1 MKQYGRKM
9 LVISIVVILLLVLHF
24 AAPPRGGRWLDTFYN
39 SLHVPLFGII
49 AVGILYITPVHWG
62 SRNRL
67 FVTICAVIGFS
78 LLSEV
83 AQIPTGR
90 DASLN
95 DIVSN
100 LLGGIGFVCIA
111 GTFLPGLSVPKGWR
125 RYIILL
131 GISLVTWSV
140 LPLARVSAAYV
151 ERVQMLPSLM
161 RFDARFATVFFSLQ
175 DAELSVQEDNGRGV
189 ASANILLKDGPWP
202 GVVFGEVWP
211 NWKPYT
217 ALVIEIDNPGPDALP
232 INVRV
237 HDRDHRGKQLF
248 DDRFNRRIELAPGRQ
263 TIHIKLADIEDAPAG
278 RRMDMGNIDELIIF
292 ATAQESGRR
301 LVLHDI
307 RLK

>member
-1 MKQYGRKM
+1 
-9 LVISIVVILLLVLHF
+9 
-24 AAPPRGGRWLDTFYN
+24 
-39 SLHVPLFGII
+39 
-49 AVGILYITPVHWG
+49 
-62 SRNRL
+62 
-67 FVTICAVIGFS
+67 
-78 LLSEV
+78 
-83 AQIPTGR
+83 
-90 DASLN
+90 
-95 DIVSN
+95 
-100 LLGGIGFVCIA
+100 
-111 GTFLPGLSVPKGWR
+111 
-125 RYIILL
+125 
-131 GISLVTWSV
+131 
-140 LPLARVSAAYV
+140 
-151 ERVQMLPSLM
+151 MLPSLM